1 MWRDFPGLIMVGA
14 VSLKAHTDSKNF
26 SFCTL
31 FQRLVTETDRGCNL
45 VRERR
50 TRLDIYAD
58 ILREIDPNSR
68 KMHIVYG
75 ASLGFKQGERYLDE
89 LLENGLIKIK
99 SNSPLSW
106 SITELGRKFLEKYGE
121 IREILPRQVKEDR
134 R

>member
-1 MWRDFPGLIMVGA
+1 MLILFDA
-14 VSLKAHTDSKNF
+14 SSLKALTGSKNF
-26 SFCTL
+26 SFCAL
-31 FQRLVTETDRGCNL
+31 FQRLVTETDRGYSL
-45 VRERR
+45 TRERR

-58 ILREIDPNSR
+58 ILREIGPNSR

-89 LLENGLIKIK
+89 LLENGLIEIK
-99 SNSPLSW
+99 SNSPLTW
-106 SITELGRKFLEKYGE
+106 SITELGEKFLKKYGE

>member
-1 MWRDFPGLIMVGA
+1 M
-14 VSLKAHTDSKNF
+14 
-26 SFCTL
+26 
-31 FQRLVTETDRGCNL
+31 
-45 VRERR
+45 
-50 TRLDIYAD
+50 
-58 ILREIDPNSR
+58 
-68 KMHIVYG
+68 
-75 ASLGFKQGERYLDE
+75 GFKQGERYLDE